1 MEEYDY
7 IKDDALHKK
16 EVYILRNSNINQ
28 PCSSE
33 KQNLYLQKNNMECI
47 LHKDINSKPKF
58 DSWTFKYEEVYG
70 EKTLKLEEAWYL

>member
-16 EVYILRNSNINQ
+16 EVYTVYFDIANILRNSNINQ

-58 DSWTFKYEEVYG
+58 DS
-70 EKTLKLEEAWYL
+70 

>member
-16 EVYILRNSNINQ
+16 EVYIHRYFDTANILRNSNINQ

-58 DSWTFKYEEVYG
+58 DS
-70 EKTLKLEEAWYL
+70 

>member
-16 EVYILRNSNINQ
+16 EVYIHRYTANILRNSNVNQ

-58 DSWTFKYEEVYG
+58 DS
-70 EKTLKLEEAWYL
+70 

>member
-16 EVYILRNSNINQ
+16 KYIYTYKHIANILRNLDINQ

-58 DSWTFKYEEVYG
+58 DS
-70 EKTLKLEEAWYL
+70 

>member
-58 DSWTFKYEEVYG
+58 DS
-70 EKTLKLEEAWYL
+70 